1 MAVGDD
7 AASAGFAVVPIS
19 GPTGKVHDGY
29 LEINRT
35 RDYVAQVKNLIPS
48 TQPVN
53 KGGTGA
59 TDIASARV
67 NLGFSYGT
75 DAASDTVGGA
85 VDGNVYFKI
94 VS

>member
-7 AASAGFAVVPIS
+7 AQAAGFPVVPPS
-19 GPTGKVHDGY
+19 GATGKVHDGY
-29 LEINRT
+29 VEINRT
-35 RDYVAQVKNLIPS
+35 RDLIAQVKALILS
-48 TQPVN
+48 TWPVA

-59 TDIASARV
+59 TTAAAARV

-75 DAASDTVGGA
+75 DAASDTVGGN

>member
-7 AASAGFAVVPIS
+7 AQAAGFPVVPAS
-19 GPTGKVHDGY
+19 GTTGKVHDGY
-29 LEINRT
+29 VEINRT
-35 RDYVAQVKNLIPS
+35 RDFVAQVKALILS
-48 TQPVN
+48 TWPVN

-59 TDIASARV
+59 TTAAGARI
-67 NLGFSYGT
+67 NLGFNYGT

-94 VS
+94 VN